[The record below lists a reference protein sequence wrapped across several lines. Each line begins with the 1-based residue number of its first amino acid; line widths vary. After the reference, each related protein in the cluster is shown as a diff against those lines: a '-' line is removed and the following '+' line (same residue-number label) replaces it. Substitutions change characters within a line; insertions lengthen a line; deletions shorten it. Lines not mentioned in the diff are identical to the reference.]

1 MAAKRPRHVD
11 RRHPRDLAADP
22 IEPHRPPDLRRRQRS
37 GRRVSERRRRH
48 ASAHDRLCLQRN
60 RLRGRRHGPDHDGR
74 NRRAPGGRLLHAE
87 QRRRRRY
94 RRRQPR
100 RRPRRNGRPCHRRA
114 APDARAHGPGVPRHR
129 PELRPSHPGHAD
141 RAGGDDRGPVCLSA
155 GTQMKRVLSFLRGH
169 TIYALILLLAVFVGG
184 VEIVRPGTVTP
195 LWASNTILFAAPL
208 AIMAGGQTLVMLTG
222 GIDLSVAS
230 VATGAAYL
238 LATNASSGAAPAI
251 GLALLVGV
259 IVGLINGIGVAL
271 LRVQPLVMTL
281 GTGLMTGGVLIVY
294 IQHMLASQPHVPD
307 IIQTLGAGRVFGLV
321 PIDLFLWLIIATL
334 ILFGLQRTGFGRLLY
349 AVGDNPEACSLAG
362 GRIVRGRFP
371 NYLLC
376 AILAAIA
383 GLVVVGGTNA
393 ADLSL
398 ADSYLLPS
406 VACVVIGG
414 TSIFG
419 GRGGY
424 AGTFIGA
431 LILTVLTGL
440 LTVLDVSEPI
450 KQILYGAIILSLAAA
465 YARLT
470 E

>member
-1 MAAKRPRHVD
+1 MSAV
-11 RRHPRDLAADP
+11 
-22 IEPHRPPDLRRRQRS
+22 LR
-37 GRRVSERRRRH
+37 
-48 ASAHDRLCLQRN
+48 
-60 RLRGRRHGPDHDGR
+60 
-74 NRRAPGGRLLHAE
+74 
-87 QRRRRRY
+87 
-94 RRRQPR
+94 
-100 RRPRRNGRPCHRRA
+100 
-114 APDARAHGPGVPRHR
+114 
-129 PELRPSHPGHAD
+129 
-141 RAGGDDRGPVCLSA
+141 
-155 GTQMKRVLSFLRGH
+155 FLRAR
-169 TIYALILLLAVFVGG
+169 TIYALILLLLAFVIG
-184 VEIVRPGTVTP
+184 VELVRPGTVTP
-195 LWASNTILFAAPL
+195 LWASNTLLFAAPL
-208 AIMAGGQTLVMLTG
+208 AIMGGGQTMVMLTG

-238 LATNASSGAAPAI
+238 LATNASSSGSAAAI
-251 GLALLVGV
+251 GLALLVGL
-259 IVGLINGIGVAL
+259 IVGIINGIGVAL

-281 GTGLMTGGVLIVY
+281 GTGLMTGGALIVY
-294 IQHMLASQPHVPD
+294 SQHMMASHPHVPD

-321 PIDLFLWLIIATL
+321 PINLFLWLVIGGL

-349 AVGDNPEACSLAG
+349 AVGDNREACHLAG
-362 GRIVRGRFP
+362 VRVWRVLFA
-371 NYLLC
+371 NYLIC

-383 GLVVVGGTNA
+383 GLVIVGGTNA

-424 AGTFIGA
+424 SGTIVGA

-440 LTVLDVSEPI
+440 LTLLDVSEPI

>member
-1 MAAKRPRHVD
+1 MSAV
-11 RRHPRDLAADP
+11 
-22 IEPHRPPDLRRRQRS
+22 LR
-37 GRRVSERRRRH
+37 
-48 ASAHDRLCLQRN
+48 
-60 RLRGRRHGPDHDGR
+60 
-74 NRRAPGGRLLHAE
+74 
-87 QRRRRRY
+87 
-94 RRRQPR
+94 
-100 RRPRRNGRPCHRRA
+100 
-114 APDARAHGPGVPRHR
+114 
-129 PELRPSHPGHAD
+129 
-141 RAGGDDRGPVCLSA
+141 
-155 GTQMKRVLSFLRGH
+155 FLRAR
-169 TIYALILLLAVFVGG
+169 TISALILLLLAFVFG
-184 VEIVRPGTVTP
+184 VELVRPGTVTP
-195 LWASNTILFAAPL
+195 LWASNTLLFAAPL
-208 AIMAGGQTLVMLTG
+208 AIMGGGQTMVMLTG

-238 LATNASSGAAPAI
+238 LATNASSSGSAAAI
-251 GLALLVGV
+251 GLALLVGL
-259 IVGLINGIGVAL
+259 IVGIINGIGVAL

-281 GTGLMTGGVLIVY
+281 GTGLMTGGALIVY
-294 IQHMLASQPHVPD
+294 SQHMMASQPHVPE
-307 IIQTLGAGRVFGLV
+307 IIQTLGAGKIFGLA
-321 PIDLFLWLIIATL
+321 PINLFLWLVIGGL

-349 AVGDNPEACSLAG
+349 AVGDNREACHLAG
-362 GRIVRGRFP
+362 VRVWRVLFA
-371 NYLLC
+371 NYLIC

-383 GLVVVGGTNA
+383 GLVIVGGTNA

-424 AGTFIGA
+424 SGTIVGA

-440 LTVLDVSEPI
+440 LTLLDVSEPI